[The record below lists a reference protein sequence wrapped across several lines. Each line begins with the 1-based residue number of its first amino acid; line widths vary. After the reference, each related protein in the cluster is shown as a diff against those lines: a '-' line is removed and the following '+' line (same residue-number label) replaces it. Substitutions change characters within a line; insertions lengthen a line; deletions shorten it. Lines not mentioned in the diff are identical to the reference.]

1 MNRWQRELKEVKEL
15 YESYRKFMPTEVMD
29 ATDAYLKWWYPRAEH
44 IDLYQ
49 QLILRLDHHYYFVLS
64 VELRTQL
71 DLIRLTQ
78 SLSL

>member
-29 ATDAYLKWWYPRAEH
+29 ATDAYLNGYPRAEH

-64 VELRTQL
+64 AELRTQL